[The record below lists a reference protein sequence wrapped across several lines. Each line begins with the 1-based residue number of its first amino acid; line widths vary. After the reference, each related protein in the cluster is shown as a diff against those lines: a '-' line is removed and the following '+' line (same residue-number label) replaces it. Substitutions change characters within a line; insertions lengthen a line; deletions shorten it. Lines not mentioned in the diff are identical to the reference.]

1 MSSAAAVPAAASAS
15 APKTPVNLME
25 RLLRRR
31 DFLSA
36 AKGRFVPK
44 AGVLLQGRDR
54 GDGKPPRVGFTC
66 TKKLGN
72 AVTRNRIRRRLKEAA
87 RASLAGV
94 AQTGFDYVLIGRE
107 ASQTRTFDALKN
119 DIISAVSK
127 LHAERPPGPGAG
139 DTRIRQ

>member
-1 MSSAAAVPAAASAS
+1 
-15 APKTPVNLME
+15 ME

-36 AKGRFVPK
+36 AKGRFVPQ
-44 AGVLLQGRDR
+44 AGVLVQARDR
-54 GDGKPPRVGFTC
+54 RDEAPPRVGFTC

-87 RASLAGV
+87 RAVLPGV
-94 AQTGFDYVLIGRE
+94 ARCGFDYVLIGRE
-107 ASQTRTFDALKN
+107 ASETRAFDALKN

-127 LHAERPPGPGAG
+127 LHAAKGADHTRTRP
-139 DTRIRQ
+139 